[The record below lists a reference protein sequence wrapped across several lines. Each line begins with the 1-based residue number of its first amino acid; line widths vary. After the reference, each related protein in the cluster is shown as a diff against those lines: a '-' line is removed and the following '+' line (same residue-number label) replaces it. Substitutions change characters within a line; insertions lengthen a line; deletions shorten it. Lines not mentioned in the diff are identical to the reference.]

1 MRLLSSNANKKRTN
15 PRPRKKNKKPHK
27 LQGSVSQKYRRAA
40 MSSICLWPEAQISP
54 EAGFAIELFYHVN

>member
-1 MRLLSSNANKKRTN
+1 MQTKKEPT
-15 PRPRKKNKKPHK
+15 PGPGKKNKKPHK

-40 MSSICLWPEAQISP
+40 MSSICLWPEAQIYP